1 MITTLH
7 FQRTSFFLDFF
18 LKIILF
24 TLKIY
29 FFTTKDAQSVVKI
42 SFLVTCLHF

>member
-1 MITTLH
+1 MISTVH
-7 FQRTSFFLDFF
+7 FRKTIFFLDS
-18 LKIILF
+18 LKNIILF

-42 SFLVTCLHF
+42 IFLVTCLHF

>member
-1 MITTLH
+1 MISNVH
-7 FQRTSFFLDFF
+7 FQNISFFYF
-18 LKIILF
+18 LKNIILF

-29 FFTTKDAQSVVKI
+29 LFTMKDAQSVVKI